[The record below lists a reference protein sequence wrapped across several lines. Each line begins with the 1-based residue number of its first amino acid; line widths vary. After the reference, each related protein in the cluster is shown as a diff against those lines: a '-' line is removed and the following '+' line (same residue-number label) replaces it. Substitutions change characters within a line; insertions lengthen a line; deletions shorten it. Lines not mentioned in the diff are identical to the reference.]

1 MYLRNARDYP
11 GWTFSPWAF
20 VLFFKFVGSVSINAN
35 GSLPIYRV
43 RGKTNLDSKDYTKKK
58 TKKSKTN
65 FYYSFLFLP
74 KKKREA
80 IYTVYSFC
88 RYSDDIVDD
97 AKTPDDARKRLDKWR
112 HEVDRCYEC
121 SASHPILVAMMD
133 LLQDFTIPKTYLME
147 LIDGMEMDLLKMRY
161 DTFDELSKYCYH
173 AASVVGL
180 MCIEKALQL
189 TNILRDIGEDAE
201 KGRIYVPREDYH
213 KFNLTEADLLSK
225 QYSPHFTEF
234 MQYEIQRARDLFQLA
249 MDNFEKSDHHLLFPA
264 EIMRKIYYHILELI
278 VANEYDVFS
287 QRICVSKQRK
297 IYYALAECI
306 RGQARGLLQWTPAS

>member
-1 MYLRNARDYP
+1 
-11 GWTFSPWAF
+11 
-20 VLFFKFVGSVSINAN
+20 
-35 GSLPIYRV
+35 
-43 RGKTNLDSKDYTKKK
+43 LDSKDYTKKK
-58 TKKSKTN
+58 TQKSKTN

-112 HEVDRCYEC
+112 HEVDQCYEGN
-121 SASHPILVAMMD
+121 ASHPILIAMMD

-147 LIDGMEMDLLKMRY
+147 LIDGMEMDLLKKRY

-180 MCIEKALQL
+180 MCIEVFGYTSPKAKDYAIHLGKALQL

-213 KFNLTEADLLSK
+213 KFNLTEADLLNK
-225 QYSPHFTEF
+225 QYSPHFSEF
-234 MQYEIQRARDLFQLA
+234 MQYEMQRARDLFQLA
-249 MDNFEKSDHHLLFPA
+249 MDNFDKSDHHLLFPA

-278 VANEYDVFS
+278 VANKYDVFS